1 MELDS
6 PDMYPRTLEEIKA
19 ETEADPTLSVL
30 CAFVAHGWPCD
41 KSQVPTA
48 LLHYYP
54 LRDELA
60 VDHGVLYKSHKVL
73 IPAKLQSTI
82 LKTLHHGHQ
91 GGESMIYRAREV
103 MYWSVMQA
111 GTFKMVSNVHC
122 VLAMVSTPK
131 GTDVVSWDSKS
142 PWIFISQHLFKQGGR
157 WYSVTVD
164 HYSDWFEVDLLNK
177 VDTVANVISVTK
189 AHFARYGITGF
200 CQTVDLSI
208 PLRNLWIL
216 PRPIV
221 FGKLPGNRIMQ
232 KLPVMLELPSR
243 RPTGC

>member
-1 MELDS
+1 MPCASFLIPYNSIGRAACNLIHACNLILRLSIISDFFEETMELDS

-131 GTDVVSWDSKS
+131 GTDVVS
-142 PWIFISQHLFKQGGR
+142 
-157 WYSVTVD
+157 
-164 HYSDWFEVDLLNK
+164 
-177 VDTVANVISVTK
+177 
-189 AHFARYGITGF
+189 
-200 CQTVDLSI
+200 
-208 PLRNLWIL
+208 
-216 PRPIV
+216 
-221 FGKLPGNRIMQ
+221 
-232 KLPVMLELPSR
+232 
-243 RPTGC
+243 